1 VPFSTSP
8 AAFLRHYIRQYWAS
22 FAFMA
27 GFMLVWAVNEALFPY
42 FIKEIIDALSN
53 ASTQTP
59 VWNLVWV
66 PVSQLI
72 GLWFFMEICMRVE
85 GYVAVRTMPKFCK
98 QIRED
103 AFWHLTGHSGQFFV
117 NHFAGNIANK
127 INDLPRS
134 SEYLVEQIV
143 YNFSPVLF
151 VFTLSMVLMAQVI
164 LLFTALVIGWF
175 CLHVLVVSLN
185 IKRVMQ
191 TSGDLADATSVVT
204 GRVVDALG
212 NILSMRLFGRR
223 RHELNDFN
231 HYQSIEAQKR
241 AAARESVVFLNILLG
256 ALTFVLLSAVMAL
269 LLYGWQGG
277 WVSVGEISLISMLT
291 FTLIGLIWHLSFELS
306 SFFKELGQVRAA
318 LAILRVPYNIV
329 DLEDAPA
336 LHAPKGEIVFCDVT
350 FGYQQEDPLFKNLN
364 VTLRAGEK
372 VGLVGFSGSGK
383 TSFVNLIVRAFDPQK
398 GSIVIDGQDI
408 RDVAYESLARRIAFI
423 PQDPTLFH
431 RSLMENIRYG
441 RLEATDDEVR
451 VAATLAHADLFIK
464 EMPEGYETCVGER
477 GLKLSGGQR
486 QRIAIAR
493 AALKDAPILILDEA
507 TSALDSVTERL
518 IQDSFHEIMKGRT
531 TLVIAH
537 RLSTLQDM
545 DRILVF
551 HQGRLVEDGPC
562 EDLLANKDGAF
573 AKLWQMQNEGFLPE
587 KA

>member
-1 VPFSTSP
+1 MPFSTS
-8 AAFLRHYIRQYWAS
+8 ATAFLGYYVRQYWAS

-53 ASTQTP
+53 SSTQASA
-59 VWNLVWV
+59 WDLVWM
-66 PVSQLI
+66 PTSQLI

-98 QIRED
+98 KIRED

-117 NHFAGNIANK
+117 NNFAGNIANK
-127 INDLPRS
+127 INDLPRAA
-134 SEYLVEQIV
+134 EYLVEQIA
-143 YNFSPVLF
+143 YNFSPILF
-151 VFTLSMVLMAQVI
+151 MFVLSMVLMAQVS
-164 LLFTALVIGWF
+164 LLFTALVVGWF
-175 CLHVLVVSLN
+175 CLHILMVYLN
-185 IKRVMQ
+185 IKKVMQ
-191 TSGDLADATSVVT
+191 TAGDLADATSVVT
-204 GRVVDALG
+204 GRVVDAFS

-223 RHELNDFN
+223 RHELDDFN
-231 HYQSIEAQKR
+231 HYQTIEAEKR
-241 AAARESVVFLNILLG
+241 GAARARVVFLNVLLG
-256 ALTFVLLSAVMAL
+256 GLTFVLLAAVMVL
-269 LLYGWQGG
+269 LLYGWQHG
-277 WVSVGEISLISMLT
+277 WVTVGEISLISMLT
-291 FTLIGLIWHLSFELS
+291 FTLIGLIWTLSFELS

-318 LAILRVPYNIV
+318 LAILRVPYSIV
-329 DLEDAPA
+329 DKESAPVLA
-336 LHAPKGEIVFCDVT
+336 TSQGEISFNDVT
-350 FGYQQEDPLFKNLN
+350 FGYQKDNPLFKDLS

-398 GSIVIDGQDI
+398 GSILIDGQDI
-408 RDVAYESLARRIAFI
+408 RDVAYESLARSIAFI

-441 RLEATDDEVR
+441 RLEARDDEVH
-451 VAATLAHADLFIK
+451 AAASLAHADLFIK
-464 EMPEGYETCVGER
+464 DMPQGYETCVGER

-562 EDLLANKDGAF
+562 DVLLANKDGAF
-573 AKLWQMQNEGFLPE
+573 ARLWQLQNEGFLPE